1 MKEIDDW
8 KKPLEQMSRERRLS
22 SPAAP
27 WLQSLQPA
35 SHPHAAD
42 APPPPQLQTGATLH

>member
-8 KKPLEQMSRERRLS
+8 KKPQEQMSRERRLS

-42 APPPPQLQTGATLH
+42 APHHQLQTGATLH